1 MQKISNAKEKKEFNN
16 IKGKMKGEMKKS
28 ILGDLIHNKA
38 LKNKEIKEM
47 FKAVFKKGG
56 IRWI

>member
-1 MQKISNAKEKKEFNN
+1 
-16 IKGKMKGEMKKS
+16 MKGEMKKS

-38 LKNKEIKEM
+38 LKNKEIKEI
-47 FKAVFKKGG
+47 FKVVFKKGG